1 MLKLSGSLHKKPLFI
16 TIEGIEGA
24 GKSTNA
30 QLVVDHLKNLGLS
43 VVHTREPGGTV
54 VAEKIRKIFLDKTI
68 SESITNQAE
77 LLMMFAARSQ
87 HLENLIIPAL
97 HSGKSVVCE
106 RFTDAS
112 FAYQGGGRGIDMQS
126 IVFLENFVQKDLRPD
141 LVLLFDVD
149 VTVGLERIKTR
160 NSIDRIEQE
169 KIEFFNRVKE
179 VYLKLAR
186 ETPEKYF
193 IVDANKDLISIKQHI
208 IEILNKNLHANKL
221 FEQT

>member
-30 QLVVDHLKNLGLS
+30 QLVVEYLKNLGLS
-43 VVHTREPGGTV
+43 VVHTREPGGTA

-77 LLMMFAARSQ
+77 LLLLFAARSQ

-97 HSGKSVVCE
+97 NSGQSVVCE

-112 FAYQGGGRGIDMQS
+112 FAYQGGGRGVDMQN
-126 IVFLENFVQKDLRPD
+126 IAFLENFVQKDLRPD
-141 LVLLFDVD
+141 LVLLFDVE
-149 VTVGLERIKTR
+149 VIVGLERIKKR
-160 NSIDRIEQE
+160 KSIDRIEQE
-169 KIEFFNRVKE
+169 KIEFFDRVRE

-186 ETPEKYF
+186 ANPKKYF
-193 IVDANKDLISIKQHI
+193 IVDANKDLISIKQQI
-208 IEILNKNLHANKL
+208 IEILNKYLYANKL
-221 FEQT
+221 FEQA

>member
-97 HSGKSVVCE
+97 RSGKTVVCE

>member
-1 MLKLSGSLHKKPLFI
+1 MLKLSGSPHKQPLFI

-30 QLVVDHLKNLGLS
+30 QLVVDHLKNLGFN

-97 HSGKSVVCE
+97 RSGKSVVCE

-208 IEILNKNLHANKL
+208 IEILNKNLYANKL

>member
-1 MLKLSGSLHKKPLFI
+1 M
-16 TIEGIEGA
+16 
-24 GKSTNA
+24 
-30 QLVVDHLKNLGLS
+30 
-43 VVHTREPGGTV
+43 
-54 VAEKIRKIFLDKTI
+54 
-68 SESITNQAE
+68 
-77 LLMMFAARSQ
+77 
-87 HLENLIIPAL
+87 
-97 HSGKSVVCE
+97 
-106 RFTDAS
+106 
-112 FAYQGGGRGIDMQS
+112 
-126 IVFLENFVQKDLRPD
+126 
-141 LVLLFDVD
+141 LLFDVD

-208 IEILNKNLHANKL
+208 IEILNKNLYANKL